1 MQAGGRAKDR
11 KSQKSKGKEAV
22 GWLVCDHKAN
32 IRVGIRNARGN
43 KAIRDAHSAISLCL
57 SPSITPSSPGGPL
70 RGEGATY
77 GAPTLTLQG
86 KAVKWG
92 WKGGWGLSP
101 GRRSRRA
108 PGGHPAAGGRSGDPG
123 RPMRKVKR
131 RSGERL
137 APPLPGR
144 LRLLTFSVSRS
155 FTVGNGV
162 RADILCGRRGRAG
175 VSRAGLRAPGAS
187 GRGCGRGREA
197 GAGPGRAAPTGR
209 GRCNKRPRRRSGGRG
224 RRGRGGGA
232 ASRGGAAGGREPGR
246 GRAAGEGGCPARAG
260 RRGRRDAAPRLGG
273 GAGAGGWRPGAAR
286 LSRPWPKVKRR
297 RKSLLGS
304 ARRARPGAGSHGP
317 DSTARA
323 APRAPPQVSGA
334 ARPSRSHA
342 PAAQR
347 GGAPTPGAPRLRRP
361 RPGSVRAVP
370 AAATAAAPEPG
381 GAARAGCARSGGRG
395 TLRPEALG
403 GRRRVGGRQPRGPLH
418 SFPH

>member
-1 MQAGGRAKDR
+1 MPT
-11 KSQKSKGKEAV
+11 
-22 GWLVCDHKAN
+22 L
-32 IRVGIRNARGN
+32 
-43 KAIRDAHSAISLCL
+43 L
-57 SPSITPSSPGGPL
+57 SPCACRPPSPHRLPKDHL

-86 KAVKWG
+86 KAVKRA
-92 WKGGWGLSP
+92 WKGGWGLSR
-101 GRRSRRA
+101 GRGSRRA
-108 PGGHPAAGGRSGDPG
+108 PGGHPAAGGRSGAPG

-131 RSGERL
+131 GSGERL

-197 GAGPGRAAPTGR
+197 GAGRAAPTGR
-209 GRCNKRPRRRSGGRG
+209 ERCNKRPRRRSGGRG
-224 RRGRGGGA
+224 RGGRGGGA

-246 GRAAGEGGCPARAG
+246 GRAAGEGGCPSRAG

-273 GAGAGGWRPGAAR
+273 GAGAGGRRPGPAR

-304 ARRARPGAGSHGP
+304 YRRARPGAAAL
-317 DSTARA
+317 TAPP
-323 APRAPPQVSGA
+323 APRP
-334 ARPSRSHA
+334 
-342 PAAQR
+342 
-347 GGAPTPGAPRLRRP
+347 APRLRWAAP
-361 RPGSVRAVP
+361 PGR
-370 AAATAAAPEPG
+370 AAATRPGPSAAAPPLPAPRVPARSARSPPPPLQPPRLSREERPEPAARG
-381 GAARAGCARSGGRG
+381 AAGAARCAQRHLAAAAGWAGASRGGLSIHSLIRDAGPPPAPPAVPRPPVPVFIFVSRPTRG
-395 TLRPEALG
+395 VR
-403 GRRRVGGRQPRGPLH
+403 
-418 SFPH
+418 